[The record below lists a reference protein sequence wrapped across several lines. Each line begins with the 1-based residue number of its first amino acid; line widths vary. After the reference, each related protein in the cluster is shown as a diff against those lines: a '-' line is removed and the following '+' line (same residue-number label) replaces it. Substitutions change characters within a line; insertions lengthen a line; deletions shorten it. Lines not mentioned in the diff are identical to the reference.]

1 MFVSHPIDGAIYVAR
16 HRQRGGKILIWTRVP
31 VAPGPE
37 TGVLPDHRDLRVHA
51 LKKCGLA
58 TLTGMLASHLVG
70 APEVGL
76 PLLGGPRRPQRK
88 PRAPTSSRRSETK

>member
-37 TGVLPDHRDLRVHA
+37 TGYCRTTA
-51 LKKCGLA
+51 IYEY
-58 TLTGMLASHLVG
+58 TL
-70 APEVGL
+70 
-76 PLLGGPRRPQRK
+76 
-88 PRAPTSSRRSETK
+88 

>member
-1 MFVSHPIDGAIYVAR
+1 VSHPIDGTIYVAR

-51 LKKCGLA
+51 LKKCSLT
-58 TLTGMLASHLVG
+58 TLTGNAS
-70 APEVGL
+70 
-76 PLLGGPRRPQRK
+76 
-88 PRAPTSSRRSETK
+88 